1 MTLAHW
7 IILVLWL
14 GLVTMWVIGA
24 TTAKRTISRPGL
36 GKQLAVRLVLL
47 VLIAIVWRTP
57 SLRYG
62 LGRLLLDTRGGPIA
76 AWIGVAICATGAALA
91 ATARIQLGRN
101 WGIPGSL
108 KENPDL
114 ITGGPYRVIRHPIYT
129 GILLAITGT
138 ALTESLLW
146 FLPLVVALPYF
157 ILAARREERLML
169 EQFPDQYPGYRR
181 RTKMLIPW
189 LV

>member
-1 MTLAHW
+1 
-7 IILVLWL
+7 
-14 GLVTMWVIGA
+14 
-24 TTAKRTISRPGL
+24 
-36 GKQLAVRLVLL
+36 
-47 VLIAIVWRTP
+47 
-57 SLRYG
+57 
-62 LGRLLLDTRGGPIA
+62 
-76 AWIGVAICATGAALA
+76 
-91 ATARIQLGRN
+91 
-101 WGIPGSL
+101 
-108 KENPDL
+108 
-114 ITGGPYRVIRHPIYT
+114 VIRHPIYT

-146 FLPLVVALPYF
+146 FLPLVVAIPYF